1 MRHRIAFLSALICA
15 LAACDDP
22 ASPARPAAT
31 EPASLKQGGA
41 QTEVAATAQL
51 LVTGLEELKGVPS
64 APAGR
69 CSSPRRSPAASGAS
83 TRRPAPSRSSPAGC
97 RPASRAWTSSAAGWS
112 MSPSSAGP
120 RTRWSPASRPDLG
133 GDDIVGIY
141 RVDGPNS
148 FTIVADIGAWS
159 VANPP
164 ATDFFVP
171 TGFQYA
177 IEPFRG
183 GFLVTD
189 GHHNR
194 VLWVT
199 RDGEITELIAFG
211 DVVPTGLAV
220 SGNSIYVAQAGPI
233 PHQPEDGKVVVFG
246 PESTTA
252 TEVAAGARLAVDV
265 EFGRGRTLFALSQG
279 FWDGPFEGTPALPNT
294 GALMRVN
301 GDGTL
306 TTVVGG
312 LDRPTSVEIIKN
324 TAYVVTLAGEI
335 WKIDNIAGPP
345 FGMDPDNVERARAP
359 RSPPAPRAS
368 PAIRSPCSTPDRGHA
383 TVSADL

>member
-1 MRHRIAFLSALICA
+1 MYPTLTKEKPMSLSRKLIVHILPALMMFLGV
-15 LAACDDP
+15 
-22 ASPARPAAT
+22 SPAT
-31 EPASLKQGGA
+31 
-41 QTEVAATAQL
+41 AATAKSPPGEPNATL
-51 LVTGLEELKGVPS
+51 LVTGLEELQGS
-64 APAGR
+64 AVGPGGALFVTAPLTGSIWR
-69 CSSPRRSPAASGAS
+69 VDPKTGAVTLFASGL
-83 TRRPAPSRSSPAGC
+83 PARFPGLDFIGSGVVDVAFIGGT
-97 RPASRAWTSSAAGWS
+97 AYALVTGVA
-112 MSPSSAGP
+112 
-120 RTRWSPASRPDLG
+120 PDLFG
-133 GDDIVGIY
+133 HDVVGIY
-141 RVDGPNS
+141 RVDGPGS

-159 VANPP
+159 IENPP

-194 VLWVT
+194 VLRVT
-199 RDGEITELIAFG
+199 RDGDISQVIAFG
-211 DVVPTGLAV
+211 NIVPTGLAV
-220 SGNSIYVAQAGPI
+220 RGNTVYMAEAGPI
-233 PHQPEDGKVVVFG
+233 PHLPETGKVVSFTLK
-246 PESTTA
+246 STTA

-279 FWDGPFEGTPALPNT
+279 VWDGPFEGTPALPNT

-324 TAYVVTLAGEI
+324 TAYVITLAGEI
-335 WKIDNIAGPP
+335 WKIDNISAPP
-345 FGMDPDNVERARAP
+345 YGD
-359 RSPPAPRAS
+359 
-368 PAIRSPCSTPDRGHA
+368 
-383 TVSADL
+383 

>member
-1 MRHRIAFLSALICA
+1 MSLSHRLIVHV
-15 LAACDDP
+15 LP
-22 ASPARPAAT
+22 VLMLFIGLSPATAAAAKDPPG
-31 EPASLKQGGA
+31 EP
-41 QTEVAATAQL
+41 TATL
-51 LVTGLEELKGVPS
+51 LVTGLEELQGSTVGPGGALCVT
-64 APAGR
+64 APLTGSIWRVDPKTGAVTLF
-69 CSSPRRSPAASGAS
+69 ASGL
-83 TRRPAPSRSSPAGC
+83 PARFPGLFFIGSGVVDVAFIGGT
-97 RPASRAWTSSAAGWS
+97 AYALVTGV
-112 MSPSSAGP
+112 G
-120 RTRWSPASRPDLG
+120 PDLE

-148 FTIVADIGAWS
+148 FTVVADIGAWS
-159 VANPP
+159 IDHPP

-211 DVVPTGLAV
+211 NVVPTGLAV

-233 PHQPEDGKVVVFG
+233 PHEPEDGKVVVFG
-246 PESTTA
+246 PKSTTA

-279 FWDGPFEGTPALPNT
+279 VWDGPFEGTPALPNT

-301 GDGTL
+301 PDGTFTEIL
-306 TTVVGG
+306 DG
-312 LDRPTSVEIIKN
+312 LNQPTSVEIIKN
-324 TAYVVTLAGEI
+324 TAYVVTLTGEV
-335 WKIDNIAGPP
+335 WKIDNISAPP
-345 FGMDPDNVERARAP
+345 YGD
-359 RSPPAPRAS
+359 
-368 PAIRSPCSTPDRGHA
+368 
-383 TVSADL
+383 